1 LVSAISEYTQF
12 HQGLLPI
19 CCLKCSNSPYESD
32 DGNKVEERKTTI
44 SDFTTIRSMWN
55 SNTDASPTWNAVSF
69 GGSAGANEIR
79 WCASGAGAGGTGSA
93 SWPQYSRPA
102 SGTAAVAELWY
113 FTADTTG
120 TKVATYDGT
129 NGKANVGCIDYDNV
143 GTYAAAPTLSAWGD
157 NTHTAPSAGTQPG
170 GQSGSPIVNGHATDT
185 SSTSY
190 LKGDLYG
197 DDQTGNPSAGSVGST
212 YTVTTGTAG
221 SVSPGAAAWLAT
233 WQSLQGAIQYI
244 THRRTP
250 AATTAG
256 KIFFTL
262 ILYTGINMSL
272 GTLQPVVTFTYSYV

>member
-1 LVSAISEYTQF
+1 M
-12 HQGLLPI
+12 
-19 CCLKCSNSPYESD
+19 
-32 DGNKVEERKTTI
+32 
-44 SDFTTIRSMWN
+44 SDFTTIRSQWN
-55 SNTDASPTWNAVSF
+55 SNTDASPTWNTITF

-79 WCASGAGAGGTGSA
+79 WCASGAGAGATGSA

-129 NGKANVGCIDYDNV
+129 NSHANVACIDYDNL
-143 GTYAAAPTLSAWGD
+143 GTYATAPTLTAYSSTAH
-157 NTHTAPSAGTQPG
+157 NAPSPGTQPG
-170 GQSGSPIVNGHATDT
+170 AESGSPIINGSSGDT

-190 LKGDLYG
+190 LKGNLYG
-197 DDQTGNPSAGSVGST
+197 DDQTGNPTAGSVGT
-212 YTVTTGTAG
+212 TLLVTSGTAG

-233 WQSLQGAIQYI
+233 WQSLQGSVQYI

-256 KIFFTL
+256 KIFFTIVL
-262 ILYTGINMSL
+262 FTGAGMSL
-272 GTLQPVVTFTYSYV
+272 GTMQPTITYTYSYV